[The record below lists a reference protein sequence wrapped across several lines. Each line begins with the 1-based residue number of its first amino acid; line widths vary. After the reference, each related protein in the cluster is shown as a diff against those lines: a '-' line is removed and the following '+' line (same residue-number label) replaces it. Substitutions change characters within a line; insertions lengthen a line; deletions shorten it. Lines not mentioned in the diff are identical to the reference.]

1 MARQHGLDALHQPD
15 GVPVQQRVS
24 RVPIRFAR
32 VDHRLASD
40 GEAQPARRPTA
51 LADLDIEGES
61 LAHQDG
67 LAERIAKQRGQRLPE
82 AESEGGNK
90 QTAAQSKAPLPP
102 RDPNAWRRG
111 KSLVQVA
118 IPEDTHVELSIIAK
132 RRRMTLSQVVKS
144 ALNDWLS
151 AHGHQLRIPD

>member
-1 MARQHGLDALHQPD
+1 M
-15 GVPVQQRVS
+15 
-24 RVPIRFAR
+24 
-32 VDHRLASD
+32 
-40 GEAQPARRPTA
+40 ARRPTA

-67 LAERIAKQRGQRLPE
+67 LVERIAKQRGQRLPE